1 MNNYKVLVNQQNEKI
16 DILNDKIKAATAAKD
31 FNKVY
36 SVIKRR
42 SKRRGI
48 SMLQGDWGG
57 NPKIIPNPA
66 GSIEFFNHLMGSD
79 SSDSSEVSADSSSSE
94 SGSTE

>member
-1 MNNYKVLVNQQNEKI
+1 MQFIYEDRTPGLEH
-16 DILNDKIKAATAAKD
+16 ARD

-79 SSDSSEVSADSSSSE
+79 SSDNSEVSIDSGSSE
-94 SGSTE
+94 SGSAE

>member
-1 MNNYKVLVNQQNEKI
+1 MQFIYEDRTPGLKH
-16 DILNDKIKAATAAKD
+16 ARD

-79 SSDSSEVSADSSSSE
+79 SSDSSEVSADSGFGE
-94 SGSTE
+94 QGSTE

>member
-1 MNNYKVLVNQQNEKI
+1 MQFIYEDRTPGLEH
-16 DILNDKIKAATAAKD
+16 ARD

-48 SMLQGDWGG
+48 SMLQGDCGG

>member
-1 MNNYKVLVNQQNEKI
+1 MQFIYEDRTPGLEH
-16 DILNDKIKAATAAKD
+16 ARD

-66 GSIEFFNHLMGSD
+66 GSIEFFNYLMGSD
-79 SSDSSEVSADSSSSE
+79 SHNSSEISADSG
-94 SGSTE
+94 SGSGEQGSAD

>member
-1 MNNYKVLVNQQNEKI
+1 MQFIYEDRTPGLEH
-16 DILNDKIKAATAAKD
+16 ARD

-36 SVIKRR
+36 AVIKRR

-79 SSDSSEVSADSSSSE
+79 SSDSSEISADSGLGE
-94 SGSTE
+94 QGSIE

>member
-1 MNNYKVLVNQQNEKI
+1 MQFIYEDRTPGLEH
-16 DILNDKIKAATAAKD
+16 ARD

-48 SMLQGDWGG
+48 SMLQGDWVG

-79 SSDSSEVSADSSSSE
+79 SHNSSEISADSG
-94 SGSTE
+94 SGSGEQGSAD

>member
-1 MNNYKVLVNQQNEKI
+1 MQFIYEDRTPGLEH
-16 DILNDKIKAATAAKD
+16 ARD

-66 GSIEFFNHLMGSD
+66 GSIEVFNHLMGSD
-79 SSDSSEVSADSSSSE
+79 SSDSSEVSIDSGSSE

>member
-1 MNNYKVLVNQQNEKI
+1 MQFIYEDRTPGLEY
-16 DILNDKIKAATAAKD
+16 AKD

-79 SSDSSEVSADSSSSE
+79 SSDSSEVSADSGFGE
-94 SGSTE
+94 QGSTE

>member
-1 MNNYKVLVNQQNEKI
+1 MQFIYEDRTPGLEH
-16 DILNDKIKAATAAKD
+16 ARD

-66 GSIEFFNHLMGSD
+66 GSIKFFNHLMGSD
-79 SSDSSEVSADSSSSE
+79 SSDNSEVSIDSGSSE
-94 SGSTE
+94 SGSAE

>member
-1 MNNYKVLVNQQNEKI
+1 MQFIYEDRTPGLEH
-16 DILNDKIKAATAAKD
+16 ARD

-79 SSDSSEVSADSSSSE
+79 SSDNSEVSIDSGSSE
-94 SGSTE
+94 SGSIE

>member
-1 MNNYKVLVNQQNEKI
+1 MQFIYEDRTPGLEH
-16 DILNDKIKAATAAKD
+16 ARD
-31 FNKVY
+31 FNRVY

-42 SKRRGI
+42 SKKRRGI

-79 SSDSSEVSADSSSSE
+79 SSDNSGVSIDSGPSE
-94 SGSTE
+94 SGSIE

>member
-1 MNNYKVLVNQQNEKI
+1 MQFIYEDRTPGLEH
-16 DILNDKIKAATAAKD
+16 AKD

-79 SSDSSEVSADSSSSE
+79 SSDSSEVSAVSSSSE

>member
-1 MNNYKVLVNQQNEKI
+1 MQFIYEDRTPGLEH
-16 DILNDKIKAATAAKD
+16 AKD

-79 SSDSSEVSADSSSSE
+79 SSDSSEISADFGSSE

>member
-1 MNNYKVLVNQQNEKI
+1 
-16 DILNDKIKAATAAKD
+16 
-31 FNKVY
+31 
-36 SVIKRR
+36 
-42 SKRRGI
+42 
-48 SMLQGDWGG
+48 MLQGDWGG

>member
-1 MNNYKVLVNQQNEKI
+1 MQFIYEDRTPGLEH
-16 DILNDKIKAATAAKD
+16 AKD

-48 SMLQGDWGG
+48 SMKVKDFLLNYDILI
-57 NPKIIPNPA
+57 NK
-66 GSIEFFNHLMGSD
+66 M
-79 SSDSSEVSADSSSSE
+79 
-94 SGSTE
+94 STEEIIFSMDTYYFIIL

>member
-1 MNNYKVLVNQQNEKI
+1 MQFIYEDRTPGLEH
-16 DILNDKIKAATAAKD
+16 AKD

-79 SSDSSEVSADSSSSE
+79 SSDNSEVSIDSGSSE

>member
-1 MNNYKVLVNQQNEKI
+1 MQFIYEDRTPGLEH
-16 DILNDKIKAATAAKD
+16 ARD

-66 GSIEFFNHLMGSD
+66 GSIEYFNHLMGSD
-79 SSDSSEVSADSSSSE
+79 SSDNSEVSIDSGSSE

>member
-1 MNNYKVLVNQQNEKI
+1 MQFIYEDRTPGLEH
-16 DILNDKIKAATAAKD
+16 ARD

-79 SSDSSEVSADSSSSE
+79 SSDNSEVSIDSGSSE

>member
-1 MNNYKVLVNQQNEKI
+1 MQFIYEDRTPGLEH
-16 DILNDKIKAATAAKD
+16 AKD

-36 SVIKRR
+36 SVVKRR

-79 SSDSSEVSADSSSSE
+79 SSDNSEVSIDSGSSE

>member
-1 MNNYKVLVNQQNEKI
+1 MQFIYEDRTPGLEH
-16 DILNDKIKAATAAKD
+16 AKD

-79 SSDSSEVSADSSSSE
+79 SSDSLEISADSGSSE